1 MRDEDKM
8 KALSKL
14 GIGLKNIAENPL
26 AYKEMKEREER
37 EGSGEQIQEEGL
49 ISALRALGQQ
59 RAYDL
64 VVNRVFPEVLR
75 RNRNRDAATQ
85 QGAPGCRRDNPV
97 RSRDEEDTETED
109 DTTPRNTTPRRSPR
123 RNTSGR
129 RTQGQEET
137 PQRTPEASP
146 VVPTP
151 ERSPKRTS
159 PRRTTPQRTSPGRT
173 SPRHGRSPRHGHHS
187 TEVSEKSDGI
197 NLLVGWLLIIC
208 CADPPCKLQ

>member
-1 MRDEDKM
+1 MRSCRPCSHFSTSIGIVVQLKEMRDEDKK

-85 QGAPGCRRDNPV
+85 QDAPVRRRDTPV

-109 DTTPRNTTPRRSPR
+109 DTTPRRSPR

-159 PRRTTPQRTSPGRT
+159 PR
-173 SPRHGRSPRHGHHS
+173 
-187 TEVSEKSDGI
+187 
-197 NLLVGWLLIIC
+197 
-208 CADPPCKLQ
+208 